1 MMECIN
7 RNRTRAIVEEYD
19 EQVSL
24 LLILMKMFKH
34 LNLQCATTPTNATS
48 NIDDSLWGVETS
60 IKKAN
65 IFFVKIEMSLYQ

>member
-1 MMECIN
+1 MMEYIN

-24 LLILMKMFKH
+24 LSLLMKVLKH
-34 LNLQCATTPTNATS
+34 LNLQCVATPAYATS

-65 IFFVKIEMSLYQ
+65 IFLVKIEMPLYQ

>member
-1 MMECIN
+1 MMEYIN

-19 EQVSL
+19 EQVSIL
-24 LLILMKMFKH
+24 PLLMKVLKH
-34 LNLQCATTPTNATS
+34 LNLQRVATLTYATS

-65 IFFVKIEMSLYQ
+65 IMSLYYELL